1 MPSLRPPTHM
11 LSLRPPPHMP
21 SLRPRNY
28 SLGAYYA
35 RRCSAPAPCNCYTTH
50 LASAYSHTSIA
61 SSCTTVYV
69 CAGRFRFKSFN
80 RSDAPPAS
88 GPPPF
93 MEQIDSVL
101 LGARALA
108 SELDGAADE
117 DTDEYFFVQG
127 PASRSAHPSHSS
139 ARIGA
144 LQGARAPV
152 AAASASAMRSRP
164 VCPALRAPDG
174 LDPHAGGGG
183 GGGGGGLRGVTL
195 CGGAGGESAG
205 VYGGL
210 PSSFGSSEGTPPP
223 MHEHRLH
230 AHAQGREPAGVCA
243 DTDI

>member
-1 MPSLRPPTHM
+1 
-11 LSLRPPPHMP
+11 
-21 SLRPRNY
+21 
-28 SLGAYYA
+28 
-35 RRCSAPAPCNCYTTH
+35 
-50 LASAYSHTSIA
+50 
-61 SSCTTVYV
+61 
-69 CAGRFRFKSFN
+69 
-80 RSDAPPAS
+80 
-88 GPPPF
+88 

-127 PASRSAHPSHSS
+127 PASRSCS

-164 VCPALRAPDG
+164 VCPALRAPDA

-183 GGGGGGLRGVTL
+183 GGVGGGGLRGVTL
-195 CGGAGGESAG
+195 CGGGGGESEG

-223 MHEHRLH
+223 MHEHRLL

-243 DTDI
+243 DTYI

>member
-1 MPSLRPPTHM
+1 
-11 LSLRPPPHMP
+11 
-21 SLRPRNY
+21 
-28 SLGAYYA
+28 
-35 RRCSAPAPCNCYTTH
+35 
-50 LASAYSHTSIA
+50 
-61 SSCTTVYV
+61 
-69 CAGRFRFKSFN
+69 
-80 RSDAPPAS
+80 
-88 GPPPF
+88 

-144 LQGARAPV
+144 LQGARAQV
-152 AAASASAMRSRP
+152 AAASASAMRSRQ

-174 LDPHAGGGG
+174 SLCGGGG
-183 GGGGGGLRGVTL
+183 G
-195 CGGAGGESAG
+195 ESEG

-243 DTDI
+243 DTDT